1 MDTGRKA
8 IKALAKEAALLPQ
21 EELLQ
26 VKAGQEDLTI
36 GIPKE
41 TSLQEKRVALVPEAV
56 ALLVAHGHEVLV
68 ESEAGLLS
76 HFTDIDYSESGAR
89 IVYDR
94 KKVFQAGLVL
104 KVEPPSIEEVDMM
117 SRGATL
123 VSALQLSVQSENLL
137 EELGKKKIT
146 AIAWD
151 YLKNK
156 NGLFPLVRAMGEIA
170 GNVSILIAGA
180 LLSGE
185 KSRGTLLGGIS
196 GVRPCEVVILGAGT
210 VGEFAARAAMGLGAH
225 VKIFDDRQ
233 HRLVRIQQSLGTRV
247 WTSTIQP
254 SVLNEALKTADVAI
268 GALRGE
274 SQRTPVVVSE
284 PMVSAMKEGA
294 VIIDV
299 SIDKGGCF
307 ETSRMTSHENPTFVH
322 HDVIHYCVPNIAS
335 SVSGTA
341 SQALSNILAPF
352 ILGVVSDGGLVPS
365 IISSNIVKS
374 GIYMYKGVITHQGIA
389 EERGLSYKELD
400 LLLAAY

>member
-68 ESEAGLLS
+68 ESEAGMLS

-89 IVYDR
+89 IIYDR
-94 KKVFQAGLVL
+94 KKVFQSALVL
-104 KVEPPSIEEVDMM
+104 KVEPPSVEEVGLM

-233 HRLVRIQQSLGTRV
+233 HRLVRIQQSLGARV

-274 SQRTPVVVSE
+274 GQRTPVIVSE

-365 IISSNIVKS
+365 IRNSNIVKS
-374 GIYMYKGVITHQGIA
+374 GVYMYKGVITHQGIA

>member
-68 ESEAGLLS
+68 ESEAGMLS
-76 HFTDIDYSESGAR
+76 HFTDIEYSESGAR
-89 IVYDR
+89 IIYDR
-94 KKVFQAGLVL
+94 KKVFQAALVL
-104 KVEPPSIEEVDMM
+104 KVEPPSIEEVKMM

-123 VSALQLSVQSENLL
+123 VSALQLSVQNENLL
-137 EELGKKKIT
+137 EELSEKKIT

-170 GNVSILIAGA
+170 GNVAILIAGE

-233 HRLVRIQQSLGTRV
+233 HRLVRIQQSLGARV

-274 SQRTPVVVSE
+274 GQRTPVIVSE

-365 IISSNIVKS
+365 IRNSNIVKS
-374 GIYMYKGVITHQGIA
+374 GVYMYKGVITHQGIA

>member
-1 MDTGRKA
+1 MDKERKA
-8 IKALAKEAALLPQ
+8 IKALAQEAALLPQ

-26 VKAGQEDLTI
+26 VKAGQENLTI

-68 ESEAGLLS
+68 ESEAGMLS

-89 IVYDR
+89 IIYDR
-94 KKVFQAGLVL
+94 KKVFQAALVL
-104 KVEPPSIEEVDMM
+104 KVEPPSVEEVEMM

-123 VSALQLSVQSENLL
+123 ISALQLRLQSENLL
-137 EELGKKKIT
+137 EELSKKKIT

-185 KSRGTLLGGIS
+185 KSRATLLGGIS

-233 HRLVRIQQSLGTRV
+233 HRLVRVQQSLGARV

-254 SVLNEALKTADVAI
+254 SVLNQALKTADVAI
-268 GALRGE
+268 GALSGE

-284 PMVSAMKEGA
+284 PMVSSMKEGA

-307 ETSRMTSHENPTFVH
+307 ETSRITSHENPTFVH

-365 IISSNIVKS
+365 IRSSNIVKS
-374 GIYMYKGVITHQGIA
+374 GVYMYKGVITHQGIA

>member
-68 ESEAGLLS
+68 ESEAGMLS

-89 IVYDR
+89 IIYDR
-94 KKVFQAGLVL
+94 KKVFQAALVL
-104 KVEPPSIEEVDMM
+104 KVEPPSVEEVGLM

-123 VSALQLSVQSENLL
+123 VSALQLSVQSEDLL

-233 HRLVRIQQSLGTRV
+233 HRLVRIQQSLGARV

-274 SQRTPVVVSE
+274 GQRTPVIVSE

-365 IISSNIVKS
+365 IRNSNIVKS
-374 GIYMYKGVITHQGIA
+374 GVYMYKGVITHQGIA

>member
-26 VKAGQEDLTI
+26 VKAGQDSLTI

-68 ESEAGLLS
+68 ESEAGMLS

-89 IVYDR
+89 IIYDR
-94 KKVFQAGLVL
+94 KQVFEAGLVL
-104 KVEPPSIEEVDMM
+104 KVEPPSVEEVGMM
-117 SRGATL
+117 SRGSTL

-137 EELGKKKIT
+137 EELSKKKIT

-233 HRLVRIQQSLGTRV
+233 HRLVRVQQSLGARV

-254 SVLNEALKTADVAI
+254 SVLNQALKTADVAI

-284 PMVSAMKEGA
+284 PMVSSMKEGA

-307 ETSRMTSHENPTFVH
+307 ETSRMTSHENPTFVQ

-365 IISSNIVKS
+365 IRSSNIVKS

>member
-26 VKAGQEDLTI
+26 VKAGQENLTI

-68 ESEAGLLS
+68 ESEAGMLS

-89 IVYDR
+89 IIYDR
-94 KKVFQAGLVL
+94 KQVFEAGLVL
-104 KVEPPSIEEVDMM
+104 KVEPPSVEEVGMM
-117 SRGATL
+117 SRGSTL

-233 HRLVRIQQSLGTRV
+233 HRLVRVQQSLGARV

-254 SVLNEALKTADVAI
+254 SVLNQALKTADVAI

-284 PMVSAMKEGA
+284 PMVSSMKEGA

-307 ETSRMTSHENPTFVH
+307 ETSRMTSHENPTFVQ

-365 IISSNIVKS
+365 IRSSNIVKS

>member
-210 VGEFAARAAMGLGAH
+210 VGEFAARSAMGLGAH

-233 HRLVRIQQSLGTRV
+233 HRLVRVQQSLGSRV

-284 PMVSAMKEGA
+284 PMVSSMKEGA

-341 SQALSNILAPF
+341 SQALSNIIAPF

-365 IISSNIVKS
+365 IRSSNIVKS

>member
-1 MDTGRKA
+1 MNLKR
-8 IKALAKEAALLPQ
+8 EC
-21 EELLQ
+21 
-26 VKAGQEDLTI
+26 
-36 GIPKE
+36 
-41 TSLQEKRVALVPEAV
+41 SL
-56 ALLVAHGHEVLV
+56 
-68 ESEAGLLS
+68 

-89 IVYDR
+89 IIYDR
-94 KKVFQAGLVL
+94 KKVFQAALVL
-104 KVEPPSIEEVDMM
+104 KVEPPSVEEVGLM

-123 VSALQLSVQSENLL
+123 VSALQLSVQSEDLL

-233 HRLVRIQQSLGTRV
+233 HRLVRIQQSLGHRV

-274 SQRTPVVVSE
+274 GQRTPVIVSE

-365 IISSNIVKS
+365 IRNSNIVKS
-374 GIYMYKGVITHQGIA
+374 GVYMYKGVITHQGIA

>member
-89 IVYDR
+89 IIYDR

-104 KVEPPSIEEVDMM
+104 KVEPPSVEEVNMM

-284 PMVSAMKEGA
+284 PMVSSMKEGA

-365 IISSNIVKS
+365 IRSSNIVKS

>member
-26 VKAGQEDLTI
+26 VKAGQESLTI

-41 TSLQEKRVALVPEAV
+41 TSLQEKRVAFVPEAV

-68 ESEAGLLS
+68 ESEAGMLS

-89 IVYDR
+89 IIYDR
-94 KKVFQAGLVL
+94 KQVFEAGLVL
-104 KVEPPSIEEVDMM
+104 KVEPPSVEEVGMM
-117 SRGATL
+117 SRGSTL

-137 EELGKKKIT
+137 EELSKKKIT

-233 HRLVRIQQSLGTRV
+233 HRLVRVQQSLGARV

-254 SVLNEALKTADVAI
+254 SVLNQALKTADVAI

-284 PMVSAMKEGA
+284 PMVSSMKEGA

-307 ETSRMTSHENPTFVH
+307 ETSRMTSHENPTFVQ

-365 IISSNIVKS
+365 IRSSNIVKS

>member
-68 ESEAGLLS
+68 ESEAGMLS
-76 HFTDIDYSESGAR
+76 HFTDIEDSESGAR
-89 IVYDR
+89 IIYDR
-94 KKVFQAGLVL
+94 KKVFEAALVL
-104 KVEPPSIEEVDMM
+104 KVEPPSVEEVGLM

-123 VSALQLSVQSENLL
+123 VSALQLSVQSEDLL

-170 GNVSILIAGA
+170 GNVAILIAGE

-185 KSRGTLLGGIS
+185 KGRGTLLGGIS

-274 SQRTPVVVSE
+274 GQRTPVIVSE

-365 IISSNIVKS
+365 IRNSNIVKS
-374 GIYMYKGVITHQGIA
+374 GVYMYKGVITHQGIA

>member
-26 VKAGQEDLTI
+26 VKAGQESLTI

-68 ESEAGLLS
+68 ESEAGMLS

-89 IVYDR
+89 IIYDR
-94 KKVFQAGLVL
+94 KQVFQAGLVL
-104 KVEPPSIEEVDMM
+104 KVEPPSVEEVGMM
-117 SRGATL
+117 SRGSTL

-137 EELGKKKIT
+137 EELSKKKIT

-233 HRLVRIQQSLGTRV
+233 HRLVRVQQSLGARV

-254 SVLNEALKTADVAI
+254 SVLNQALKTADVAI

-284 PMVSAMKEGA
+284 PMVSSMKEGA

-307 ETSRMTSHENPTFVH
+307 ETSRMTSHENPTFVQ
-322 HDVIHYCVPNIAS
+322 HDVIHYCVPNVAS

-365 IISSNIVKS
+365 IRSSNIVKS

>member
-26 VKAGQEDLTI
+26 VKAGQENLTI

-68 ESEAGLLS
+68 ESEAGMLS

-89 IVYDR
+89 IIYDR
-94 KKVFQAGLVL
+94 KQVFEAGLVL
-104 KVEPPSIEEVDMM
+104 KVEPPSVEEVGMM
-117 SRGATL
+117 SRGSTL

-225 VKIFDDRQ
+225 VKILPYLSDATVSHWTNSDLVNVELPLTCATFYAPTQCNASRLNHHESSITDR
-233 HRLVRIQQSLGTRV
+233 
-247 WTSTIQP
+247 
-254 SVLNEALKTADVAI
+254 
-268 GALRGE
+268 
-274 SQRTPVVVSE
+274 
-284 PMVSAMKEGA
+284 
-294 VIIDV
+294 
-299 SIDKGGCF
+299 
-307 ETSRMTSHENPTFVH
+307 
-322 HDVIHYCVPNIAS
+322 
-335 SVSGTA
+335 
-341 SQALSNILAPF
+341 
-352 ILGVVSDGGLVPS
+352 
-365 IISSNIVKS
+365 
-374 GIYMYKGVITHQGIA
+374 
-389 EERGLSYKELD
+389 
-400 LLLAAY
+400 

>member
-68 ESEAGLLS
+68 ESEAGMLS
-76 HFTDIDYSESGAR
+76 HFTDIEYSESGAR
-89 IVYDR
+89 IIYDR
-94 KKVFQAGLVL
+94 KKVFQAALVL
-104 KVEPPSIEEVDMM
+104 KVEPPSIEEVKMM

-123 VSALQLSVQSENLL
+123 VSALQLSVQNENLL
-137 EELGKKKIT
+137 EELSEKKIT

-170 GNVSILIAGA
+170 GNVAILIAGE

-274 SQRTPVVVSE
+274 GQRTPVIVSE

-365 IISSNIVKS
+365 IRNSNIVKS
-374 GIYMYKGVITHQGIA
+374 GVYMYKGVITHQGIA

>member
-68 ESEAGLLS
+68 ESEAGMLS
-76 HFTDIDYSESGAR
+76 HFTDIEYSESGAR
-89 IVYDR
+89 IIYDR
-94 KKVFQAGLVL
+94 KKVFEAGLVL
-104 KVEPPSIEEVDMM
+104 KVEPPSIEEVKMM

-123 VSALQLSVQSENLL
+123 VSALQLSVQNENLL
-137 EELGKKKIT
+137 EELSEKKIT

-170 GNVSILIAGA
+170 GNVAILIAGE

-233 HRLVRIQQSLGTRV
+233 HRLVRVQQSLGTRV

-274 SQRTPVVVSE
+274 GQRTPVIVSE
-284 PMVSAMKEGA
+284 PMVSSMKEGA

-299 SIDKGGCF
+299 SIDNGGCF
-307 ETSRMTSHENPTFVH
+307 ETSRMTSHEAPTFVH

-365 IISSNIVKS
+365 IRNSNIVKS
-374 GIYMYKGVITHQGIA
+374 GVYMYKGVITHQGIA
-389 EERGLSYKELD
+389 EERGLSYKALD

>member
-68 ESEAGLLS
+68 ESEAGMLS
-76 HFTDIDYSESGAR
+76 HFTDIEYSESGAR
-89 IVYDR
+89 IIYDR
-94 KKVFQAGLVL
+94 KKVFEAGLVL
-104 KVEPPSIEEVDMM
+104 KVEPPSIEEVKMM

-123 VSALQLSVQSENLL
+123 VSALQLSVQNENLL
-137 EELGKKKIT
+137 EELSKKKIT

-185 KSRGTLLGGIS
+185 KGRGTLLGGIS

-233 HRLVRIQQSLGTRV
+233 HRLVRIQQRLGARV

-365 IISSNIVKS
+365 IRNSNIVKS
-374 GIYMYKGVITHQGIA
+374 GVYMYKGVITHQGIA

>member
-68 ESEAGLLS
+68 ESEAGMLS

-89 IVYDR
+89 IIYDR
-94 KKVFQAGLVL
+94 KKVFQAALVL
-104 KVEPPSIEEVDMM
+104 KVEPPSVEEVGMM

-185 KSRGTLLGGIS
+185 KGRGTLLGGIS

-254 SVLNEALKTADVAI
+254 SALNEALKTADVAI

-274 SQRTPVVVSE
+274 GQRTPVIVSE

-365 IISSNIVKS
+365 IRNSNIVKS
-374 GIYMYKGVITHQGIA
+374 GVYMYKGVITHQGIA

>member
-68 ESEAGLLS
+68 ESEAGMLS

-89 IVYDR
+89 IIYDR
-94 KKVFQAGLVL
+94 KKVFQAALVL
-104 KVEPPSIEEVDMM
+104 KVEPPSVEEVGLM

-233 HRLVRIQQSLGTRV
+233 HRLVRIQQSLGARV

-274 SQRTPVVVSE
+274 GQRTPVIVSE

-365 IISSNIVKS
+365 IRNSNIVKS
-374 GIYMYKGVITHQGIA
+374 GVYMYKGVITHQGIA

>member
-68 ESEAGLLS
+68 ESEAGMLS
-76 HFTDIDYSESGAR
+76 HFTDIEYSESGAR
-89 IVYDR
+89 IIYDR
-94 KKVFQAGLVL
+94 KKVFEAALVL
-104 KVEPPSIEEVDMM
+104 KVEPPSIEEVKMM

-123 VSALQLSVQSENLL
+123 VSALQLSVQNENLL
-137 EELGKKKIT
+137 EELSEKKIT

-170 GNVSILIAGA
+170 GNVAILIAGE

-185 KSRGTLLGGIS
+185 KGRGTLLGGIS

-233 HRLVRIQQSLGTRV
+233 HRLVRIQQSLGARV

-274 SQRTPVVVSE
+274 GQRTPVIVSE

-365 IISSNIVKS
+365 IRSSNIVKS

>member
-68 ESEAGLLS
+68 ESEAGMLS

-89 IVYDR
+89 IIYDR

-104 KVEPPSIEEVDMM
+104 KVEPPSVEEVNMM

-284 PMVSAMKEGA
+284 PMVSSMKEGA

-365 IISSNIVKS
+365 IRSSNIVKS

>member
-68 ESEAGLLS
+68 ESEAGMLS

-89 IVYDR
+89 IIYDR
-94 KKVFQAGLVL
+94 KKVFQAALVL
-104 KVEPPSIEEVDMM
+104 KVEPPSVEEVGLM

-156 NGLFPLVRAMGEIA
+156 NGLFPLVRAKGEIA

-233 HRLVRIQQSLGTRV
+233 HRLVRIQQSLGARV

-274 SQRTPVVVSE
+274 GQRTPVIVSE

-365 IISSNIVKS
+365 IRNSNIVKS
-374 GIYMYKGVITHQGIA
+374 GVYMYKGVITHQGIA

>member
-8 IKALAKEAALLPQ
+8 IKALAKEAALLPK

-365 IISSNIVKS
+365 IRSSNIVKS

>member
-68 ESEAGLLS
+68 ESEAGMLS
-76 HFTDIDYSESGAR
+76 HFTDIEYSESGAR
-89 IVYDR
+89 IIYDR
-94 KKVFQAGLVL
+94 KKVFEAALVL
-104 KVEPPSIEEVDMM
+104 KVEPPSIEEVKMM

-123 VSALQLSVQSENLL
+123 VSALQLSVQNENLL
-137 EELGKKKIT
+137 EELSEKKIT

-170 GNVSILIAGA
+170 GNVAILIAGE

-185 KSRGTLLGGIS
+185 KGRGTLLGGIS

-365 IISSNIVKS
+365 IRNSNIVKS
-374 GIYMYKGVITHQGIA
+374 GVYMYKGVITHQGIA

>member
-68 ESEAGLLS
+68 ESEAGMLS

-89 IVYDR
+89 IIYDR

-104 KVEPPSIEEVDMM
+104 KVEPPSVEEVDMM

-274 SQRTPVVVSE
+274 GQRTPVIVSE
-284 PMVSAMKEGA
+284 TMVSAMKEGA

-365 IISSNIVKS
+365 IRNSNIVKS
-374 GIYMYKGVITHQGIA
+374 GVYMYKGVITHQGIA

>member
-68 ESEAGLLS
+68 ESEAGMLS

-89 IVYDR
+89 IIYDR
-94 KKVFQAGLVL
+94 KKVFQAALVL
-104 KVEPPSIEEVDMM
+104 KVEPPSVEEVGMM

-185 KSRGTLLGGIS
+185 KGRGTLLGGIS

-254 SVLNEALKTADVAI
+254 SALNEALKTADVAI

-274 SQRTPVVVSE
+274 GQRTPVIVSE

-365 IISSNIVKS
+365 IRSSNIVKS

>member
-68 ESEAGLLS
+68 ESGAGLLS

-89 IVYDR
+89 IIYDR

-104 KVEPPSIEEVDMM
+104 KVEPPSLEEVDMM

-233 HRLVRIQQSLGTRV
+233 HRLVRVQQSLGARV

-254 SVLNEALKTADVAI
+254 SVLNQALKTADVAI

-284 PMVSAMKEGA
+284 PMVSSMKEGA

-307 ETSRMTSHENPTFVH
+307 ETSRMTSHEDPTFVH

-365 IISSNIVKS
+365 IRSSNIVKS

>member
-76 HFTDIDYSESGAR
+76 HFTDIEYSESGAR
-89 IVYDR
+89 IIYDR

-104 KVEPPSIEEVDMM
+104 KVEPPSVEEVNMM

-185 KSRGTLLGGIS
+185 KGRSTMLGGIS

-233 HRLVRIQQSLGTRV
+233 HRLVRVQQSLGARV

-254 SVLNEALKTADVAI
+254 SVLNQALKTADVAI

-284 PMVSAMKEGA
+284 PMVSSMKEGA

-307 ETSRMTSHENPTFVH
+307 ETSRMTSHEHPTFVH

-365 IISSNIVKS
+365 IRNSNIVKS
-374 GIYMYKGVITHQGIA
+374 GVYMYKGVITHQGIA

>member
-68 ESEAGLLS
+68 ESEAGMLS
-76 HFTDIDYSESGAR
+76 HFTDIEYSESGAR
-89 IVYDR
+89 IIYDR
-94 KKVFQAGLVL
+94 KKVFEAALVL
-104 KVEPPSIEEVDMM
+104 KVEPPSIEEVKMM

-123 VSALQLSVQSENLL
+123 VSALQLSVQNENLL
-137 EELGKKKIT
+137 EELSEKKIT

-151 YLKNK
+151 YLKK
-156 NGLFPLVRAMGEIA
+156 KIGLFPLVRAMGEIA

-185 KSRGTLLGGIS
+185 KGRGTLLGGIS

-233 HRLVRIQQSLGTRV
+233 HRLVRIQQSLGARV

-274 SQRTPVVVSE
+274 GQRTPVIVSE

-365 IISSNIVKS
+365 IRNSNIVKS
-374 GIYMYKGVITHQGIA
+374 GVYMYKGVITHQGIA

>member
-1 MDTGRKA
+1 
-8 IKALAKEAALLPQ
+8 LPQ

-68 ESEAGLLS
+68 ESEAGMLS

-89 IVYDR
+89 IIYDR
-94 KKVFQAGLVL
+94 KKVFQAALVL
-104 KVEPPSIEEVDMM
+104 KVEPPSVEEVGLM

-233 HRLVRIQQSLGTRV
+233 HRLVRIQQSLGARV

-274 SQRTPVVVSE
+274 GQRTPVIVSE

-365 IISSNIVKS
+365 IRNSNIVKS
-374 GIYMYKGVITHQGIA
+374 GVYMYKGVITHQGIA

>member
-26 VKAGQEDLTI
+26 VKAGQESLTI

-68 ESEAGLLS
+68 ESEAGMLS

-89 IVYDR
+89 IIYDR
-94 KKVFQAGLVL
+94 KQVFEAGLVL
-104 KVEPPSIEEVDMM
+104 KVEPPSVEEVGMM
-117 SRGATL
+117 SRGSTL

-137 EELGKKKIT
+137 EELSKKKIT

-233 HRLVRIQQSLGTRV
+233 HRLVRVQQSLGARV

-254 SVLNEALKTADVAI
+254 SVLNQALKTADVAI

-284 PMVSAMKEGA
+284 PMVSSMKEGA

-307 ETSRMTSHENPTFVH
+307 ETSRMTSHENPTFVQ

-365 IISSNIVKS
+365 IRSSNIVKS

>member
-26 VKAGQEDLTI
+26 VKAGQESLTI
-36 GIPKE
+36 GLPKE

-68 ESEAGLLS
+68 ESEAGMLS

-89 IVYDR
+89 IIYDR
-94 KKVFQAGLVL
+94 KQVFQAGLVL
-104 KVEPPSIEEVDMM
+104 KVEPPSVEEVGMM
-117 SRGATL
+117 SRGSTL

-137 EELGKKKIT
+137 EELSKKKIT

-233 HRLVRIQQSLGTRV
+233 HRLVRVQQSLGARV

-254 SVLNEALKTADVAI
+254 SVLNQALKTADVAI

-284 PMVSAMKEGA
+284 PMVSSMKEGA

-307 ETSRMTSHENPTFVH
+307 ETSRMTSHENPTFVQ

-365 IISSNIVKS
+365 IRSSNIVKS

>member
-76 HFTDIDYSESGAR
+76 HFTDIEYSESGAR
-89 IVYDR
+89 IIYDR

-104 KVEPPSIEEVDMM
+104 KVEPPSVEEVNMM

-185 KSRGTLLGGIS
+185 KGRSTMLGGIS

-210 VGEFAARAAMGLGAH
+210 VGEFAARAAMGLGAQ

-233 HRLVRIQQSLGTRV
+233 HRLVRVQQSLGARV

-254 SVLNEALKTADVAI
+254 SVLNQALKTADVAI

-284 PMVSAMKEGA
+284 PMVSSMKEGA

-307 ETSRMTSHENPTFVH
+307 ETSRMTSHEHPTFVH

-365 IISSNIVKS
+365 IRNSNIVKS
-374 GIYMYKGVITHQGIA
+374 GVYMYKGVITHQGIA